1 MSTYASILAGS
12 PVVVSFKD
20 FTYLFLERGEERE
33 RNINVCGKHL
43 SVASHMPST
52 RDLAATQAFSLT
64 ENQTG
69 DLSVCRMMPNQL
81 SHTPLVRAMR
91 LTFFEIRSLS
101 PYPFL
106 WDQ

>member
-69 DLSVCRMMPNQL
+69 DLSVCGQCPTHLPMP
-81 SHTPLVRAMR
+81 MG
-91 LTFFEIRSLS
+91 
-101 PYPFL
+101 PYHSC
-106 WDQ
+106 